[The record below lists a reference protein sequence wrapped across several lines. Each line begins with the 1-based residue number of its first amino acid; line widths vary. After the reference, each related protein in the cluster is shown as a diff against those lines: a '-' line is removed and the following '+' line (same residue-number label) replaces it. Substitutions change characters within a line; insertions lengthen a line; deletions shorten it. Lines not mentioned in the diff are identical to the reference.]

1 MAKNETEFISIELN
15 AKLTRN
21 QPKKIVEFDP
31 KTSQNNSKRID
42 LKIGRKWLKQGKW
55 IDEKINEQNNPN

>member
-1 MAKNETEFISIELN
+1 MQMAKNETEFISIELN

-42 LKIGRKWLKQGKW
+42 LKIGRKWLKQGK
-55 IDEKINEQNNPN
+55 